1 MDEIRNYLLQIV
13 ATAIL
18 CGILR
23 SLSVTSRFSSAIG
36 MMLGIVMTIT
46 LMRPILNIDTNRLS
60 LEMLAL
66 TDEGDA
72 IIAQGSDAAQIA
84 FSGAVSE
91 QTANYIRNKALQLG
105 AEIAVEV
112 EVNEGIPVGVTIE
125 GAISPYARSQLS
137 SWLVSEI
144 GIRREA
150 QNWR

>member
-23 SLSVTSRFSSAIG
+23 SLSVTSRLSSAIG
-36 MMLGIVMTIT
+36 MMLGIAMTIT
-46 LMRPILNIDTNRLS
+46 LMDPILNWDTSGLS

-66 TDEGDA
+66 ADDGDA
-72 IIAQGSDAAQIA
+72 IITQGSDAAQTA
-84 FSGAVSE
+84 FADLVSE
-91 QTANYIRNKALQLG
+91 QTGSYIRNKALQLG
-105 AEIAVEV
+105 AEITVEV
-112 EVNEGIPVGVTIE
+112 EVKDGIPVSVTIE

-144 GIRREA
+144 GIKREA
-150 QNWR
+150 QTWR